1 MDFHTD
7 IIVINLDRDTER
19 LMLCKKELEKFGLT
33 FKREPGIPDPAR
45 GNSQAMMNAL
55 KKLPEGGIIFE
66 DDVELR
72 DLSLPELPDD
82 WDLLYFG
89 ANVVG
94 PVERVNED
102 LVRLSAAWCAHA
114 ILYSKKGVKK
124 VLSQYDYDQ
133 HGIYDD
139 WLRKEFI
146 RKNNCYLVTPMQ
158 AYQRKGYSNVLGRNV
173 SYYHALE
180 ENYNIHVKK
189 ADK

>member
-1 MDFHTD
+1 MEFQTD

-19 LMLCKKELEKFGLT
+19 LRLFKKEMDKFGLT
-33 FKREPGIPDPAR
+33 FKREPGILDPAR

-55 KKLPEGGIIFE
+55 NKLPDGGIIFE

-72 DLSLPELPDD
+72 DLSLPELPDN
-82 WDLLYFG
+82 WDLIYFG
-89 ANVVG
+89 ANITD
-94 PVERVNED
+94 PVHRYSKD
-102 LVRLSAAWCAHA
+102 LVKLTGAWCAHA
-114 ILYSKKGVKK
+114 ILYSKQGVKK
-124 VLSQYDYDQ
+124 VLSQYDYDK

-158 AYQRKGYSNVLGRNV
+158 AYQRKGYSNVLDRNV
-173 SYYHALE
+173 NYYHALD
-180 ENYNIHVKK
+180 ENYNIHVTK